1 MTLRTRCEI
10 NAPSAEDWPAPWVSL
25 RPLLRFDYFAS
36 SPNRPF
42 GTVQT
47 GPADKRISLVFHEL
61 QDPFGYIVGRDRT
74 DRNLVGTAQG
84 GTDLVSLHKRGANW
98 AGLEIDREFSEIRRC
113 QKVGVFAGP

>member
-1 MTLRTRCEI
+1 MGTVKI
-10 NAPSAEDWPAPWVSL
+10 D
-25 RPLLRFDYFAS
+25 
-36 SPNRPF
+36 PNRSF
-42 GTVQT
+42 GTIQT

-61 QDPFGYIVGRDRT
+61 QDPFGYIGGRDRT

-84 GTDLVSLHKRGANW
+84 GTDLVSLRNRGANW